1 MNSKIIVLA
10 RKLNK
15 FNNDFINNKCR
26 IVDKKVYSSKFLF
39 YFYFY
44 WSKNFYNEPYR
55 KILLDY
61 FSKVEKSYPGS
72 SYFVSVKLCN
82 KILGINHNYEKELAD
97 RKYSNI
103 LKFLADQTNEETFSL
118 FRNIIEFS
126 GADASISVEKNNNA
140 EISVEKNIFPE
151 FDIEMLEEFKSI
163 YFKNISSA
171 TKDFLFCVVDGFIE
185 RESEIIPL
193 LDKAKNLNIPLL
205 VITRG
210 FSMQSIKSLKSIILK
225 NNLYVYPYVEKYN
238 NEDPFKLKDLCEIN
252 DIQIV
257 SSESGDNIY
266 KDSVDKSKILRCQVY
281 KNKIIF
287 NNCLKNNLIL
297 NINDQIEKNHGNK
310 SLLDYLSFRKKRCT
324 PNKVVVKIPKE
335 KETYFIELRG
345 LIKSYNKCVMG
356 GIYNK
361 RNVSVVCEEISD
373 LYSEK
378 LYNTLKNIKFKIESK
393 EKEKNAC

>member
-15 FNNDFINNKCR
+15 FNNDFINGRCR
-26 IVDKKVYSSKFLF
+26 IIDKKVYSSKFLF

-44 WSKNFYNEPYR
+44 WSKEFYNSPYR

-61 FSKVEKSYPGS
+61 FSKVEKIYPGS

-82 KILGINHNYEKELAD
+82 KILGIDHNVEKELAD
-97 RKYSNI
+97 RKYDNI
-103 LKFLADQTNEETFSL
+103 LAFLEKQTNKETFSL
-118 FRNIIEFS
+118 FKNIIEFS

-140 EISVEKNIFPE
+140 SISVEKNIFPE
-151 FDIEMLEEFKSI
+151 FNIEMLEEFKSI
-163 YFKNISSA
+163 YFKNVNSS

-193 LDKAKNLNIPLL
+193 LDKAKNLSIPLL
-205 VITRG
+205 IITRG
-210 FSMQSIKSLKSIILK
+210 FSVQSIKSLKSIILK

-238 NEDPFKLKDLCEIN
+238 NEDPFKLKDLCQIN
-252 DIQIV
+252 NLKIV

-266 KDSVDKSKILRCQVY
+266 TDAVEKSDILRCQVY

-287 NNCLKNNLIL
+287 SSLTKNNLIS
-297 NINDQIEKNHGNK
+297 NINDQIENNVGNK
-310 SLLDYLSFRKKRCT
+310 NLLDYLSFRKKRCT

-345 LIKSYNKCVMG
+345 LIKSYNKCVVG
-356 GIYNK
+356 GVYNNRK
-361 RNVSVVCEEISD
+361 TSVICEEISD
-373 LYSEK
+373 LYTEK
-378 LYNTLKNIKFKIESK
+378 LYNTIKNIKFKIETK
-393 EKEKNAC
+393 EKEKNAS

>member
-1 MNSKIIVLA
+1 MNSKVIVLA

-15 FNNDFINNKCR
+15 FNNDFINGRCR

-44 WSKNFYNEPYR
+44 WSKEFYNNPYR
-55 KILLDY
+55 KLLLDY
-61 FSKVEKSYPGS
+61 FSKVEKIYPGS

-82 KILGINHNYEKELAD
+82 KILGINHKIKKELAD
-97 RKYSNI
+97 RKYNNI
-103 LKFLADQTNEETFSL
+103 LSFLEKQTNKETFSL
-118 FRNIIEFS
+118 FKNIIEFS
-126 GADASISVEKNNNA
+126 GADASISVEKNNNTS
-140 EISVEKNIFPE
+140 ISVEKNIFPE
-151 FDIEMLEEFKSI
+151 FNIEMLEEFKSI
-163 YFKNISSA
+163 YFKNVNSS

-193 LDKAKNLNIPLL
+193 LDKAKNLSIPLL

-210 FSMQSIKSLKSIILK
+210 FSAQSIKSLKSIILK

-238 NEDPFKLKDLCEIN
+238 NEDPFKLKDLCQIN
-252 DIQIV
+252 NLKIV

-266 KDSVDKSKILRCQVY
+266 TDAVEKSDILRCQVY

-287 NNCLKNNLIL
+287 NSLTKNNLIS
-297 NINDQIEKNHGNK
+297 NINDQIENNVGNK
-310 SLLDYLSFRKKRCT
+310 NLLDYLSFRKKRCT

-345 LIKSYNKCVMG
+345 LIKSYNKCVVG
-356 GIYNK
+356 GVHTERGVAVI
-361 RNVSVVCEEISD
+361 CEEISN
-373 LYSEK
+373 LYTEK
-378 LYNTLKNIKFKIESK
+378 LYNTLKNIKFKIETK
-393 EKEKNAC
+393 EKKNAS